1 MEKSDK
7 RSIIIAVIFLVILI
21 ACLGFVIYIK
31 MTYDLNDNNVNNNNN
46 NSVIDKPTILSL
58 DNIISSFNSSKIVSD
73 YFALGTT
80 LAMEKSDNGFN
91 ITYDSEEDTGVIE
104 GTYIA
109 YTLSIKFNKD
119 NVKIAQD
126 VFKEL
131 VNISC
136 KNQKYTDGECNE
148 TVDKFLT
155 GDYSVDGLTYEEISG
170 EEMYLK
176 VNTVKKF
183 ELYSGESSY
192 DTEELIDI
200 SSSNYVIK
208 NNEYELSN
216 PLLNYDSTT
225 NVLTYSA
232 NVINLLNNGNSVKI
246 ELKLYDGNNNLI
258 MTNEID
264 NSAVSD
270 KNNFGITFNVTFDNS
285 INYEN
290 VKYLSINFIN
300 E

>member
-126 VFKEL
+126 IFKEL

-155 GDYSVDGLTYEEISG
+155 EDYSVDGLTYEEISN

-176 VNTVKKF
+176 VNTVKKI

-270 KNNFGITFNVTFDNS
+270 KNNFDITFNVTLDNS

>member
-7 RSIIIAVIFLVILI
+7 RSIIIASIFLVILF

-31 MTYDLNDNNVNNNNN
+31 MTYDLKDNNVNNDNN

-58 DNIISSFNSSKIVSD
+58 DNIISSFNNSKVISD

-91 ITYDSEEDTGVIE
+91 ITYGSEEINGIIE

-109 YTLSIKFNKD
+109 YTLSIKFDKD
-119 NVKIAQD
+119 NTELAND

-136 KNQKYTDGECNE
+136 KNQKYADGECNT

-155 GDYSVDGLTYEEISG
+155 ENYTVDGLTYEKVSDEEI
-170 EEMYLK
+170 YLK
-176 VNTVKKF
+176 VNTVKKL
-183 ELYSGESSY
+183 ELYVESNTY
-192 DTEELIDI
+192 GVEEPIEIETNGYTI
-200 SSSNYVIK
+200 SND
-208 NNEYELSN
+208 EYELSSSIV
-216 PLLNYDSTT
+216 NYDDTT
-225 NVLTYSA
+225 KKLTYNA
-232 NVINLLNNGNSVKI
+232 KVKNLLNNGSNVKV
-246 ELKLYDGNNNLI
+246 ELKLYDENNTVLV
-258 MTNEID
+258 TKGVD
-264 NSAVSD
+264 NSGSSD
-270 KNNFGITFNVTFDNS
+270 KNNFDVLFDIALDS
-285 INYEN
+285 EVNYEN
-290 VKYLSINFIN
+290 IKYLSVNFIN